1 MPRKYDIEAVL
12 GPDFEFELTPDVLAY
27 ELSMD
32 FSNQVIKRCA
42 ETGLNLN
49 ELASLM
55 GIGASTLSEKLNGQN
70 LTLKSIA
77 SMAIA
82 LGCDVKAPE
91 LIPEPEVTCA
101 MDVTWSLPIAVLST
115 ETPAGLNVEWP
126 DVEAG
131 HRAESTYVTDTKPAQ
146 SYQYTAIFG
155 KAA

>member
-1 MPRKYDIEAVL
+1 MARKYDIEAVL
-12 GPDFEFELTPDVLAY
+12 GSDYEFELTPELLAY

-42 ETGLNLN
+42 EAGVGLG

-82 LGCDVKAPE
+82 LNCDVKAPE
-91 LIPEPEVTCA
+91 LIVEPDVTCT
-101 MDVTWSLPIAVLST
+101 MDSSLSVPLPAVDVGLASGFDEACPKP
-115 ETPAGLNVEWP
+115 ETILQAETTM
-126 DVEAG
+126 EASG
-131 HRAESTYVTDTKPAQ
+131 KTAASYLLETK
-146 SYQYTAIFG
+146 FG
-155 KAA
+155 KVA